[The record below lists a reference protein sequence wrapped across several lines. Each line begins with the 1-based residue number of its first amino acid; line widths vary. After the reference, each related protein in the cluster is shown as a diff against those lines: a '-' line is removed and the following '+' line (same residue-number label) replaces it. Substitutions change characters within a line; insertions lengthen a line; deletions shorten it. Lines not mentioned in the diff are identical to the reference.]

1 MGPIL
6 CVVHWQCASDL
17 CSIAVAGD
25 GDSSSASIDIQL
37 LNHIPDEA
45 KHVHLEIVVGHSACR
60 VYQKEYVSLFPARSS
75 CILTLAYQTYSNMR
89 SNYIGNLIW
98 LTLQEDLW
106 EDTNY

>member
-25 GDSSSASIDIQL
+25 GDSSSASIDVQL

-60 VYQKEYVSLFPARSS
+60 VYQKQYVSLFPARSS
-75 CILTLAYQTYSNMR
+75 CIGISNIQQHAIKLYRQPNLANFTRRPLGGYQLLR
-89 SNYIGNLIW
+89 
-98 LTLQEDLW
+98 
-106 EDTNY
+106 